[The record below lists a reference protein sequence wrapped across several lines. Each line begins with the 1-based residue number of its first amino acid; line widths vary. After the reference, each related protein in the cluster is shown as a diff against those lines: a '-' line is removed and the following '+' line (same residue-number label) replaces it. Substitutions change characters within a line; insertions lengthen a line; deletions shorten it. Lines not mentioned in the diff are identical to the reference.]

1 MDIWV
6 SFLFFQT
13 PQAIFPPCNWL
24 WLVNKSLR
32 CTASCQ
38 RMAFI
43 DKLQLEKIC
52 SSLSTCSYFSSRWSS
67 FTDLVSTCQNYVK
80 ISYRKEWEE
89 AIWNPG
95 LIIRRNRIIRHLG
108 SYFWNG
114 QHGGRPEK
122 WGHQFSYTLYWEV
135 RVTVGGGLEWGS
147 HQSYFCTSLFFCGD
161 GVYINI
167 IIIDYI
173 FNIYLVYIDICI

>member
-24 WLVNKSLR
+24 WLVNKSLH

-89 AIWNPG
+89 AMWNPG

-135 RVTVGGGLEWGS
+135 RVTVGGGVGVGESPILFLHICLFLWGWGI
-147 HQSYFCTSLFFCGD
+147 H
-161 GVYINI
+161 
-167 IIIDYI
+167 
-173 FNIYLVYIDICI
+173 